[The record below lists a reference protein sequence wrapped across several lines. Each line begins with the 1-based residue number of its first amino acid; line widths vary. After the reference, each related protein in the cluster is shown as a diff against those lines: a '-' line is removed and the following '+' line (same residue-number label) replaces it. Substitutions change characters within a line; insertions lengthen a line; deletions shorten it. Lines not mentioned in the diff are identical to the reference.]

1 MVRPFSRVIEAVV
14 AIAEKLGGT
23 VVNGGDR
30 LADGL
35 EAIAETNIGVFP
47 DEPKENGAYVLTATK
62 TSSGVT
68 YTWESTT

>member
-1 MVRPFSRVIEAVV
+1 MTRPFNRAIEAVA
-14 AIAEKLGGT
+14 AIAEKLCGT
-23 VVNGGDR
+23 VANSGDR

-47 DEPKENGAYVLTATK
+47 DEPEENGAYVLTATK